1 MRIPRLLVFYP
12 FDLNHIF
19 PTINIVPVGP
29 TCLVTGLNGDSNR
42 QRLREDE
49 SWFQSIPQP
58 GPLCP
63 RRENE
68 GGRWGDGGEVG
79 MGDWVPQRKRE
90 AHNQGGVIWRVRDDK
105 LGTESGRGRGP
116 HATYHGRWV
125 GHVARALPEY

>member
-29 TCLVTGLNGDSNR
+29 TCLATGVNGDSTGNAC
-42 QRLREDE
+42 EIDE
-49 SWFQSIPQP
+49 SWFQSVAQP

-68 GGRWGDGGEVG
+68 GGRWGEVG
-79 MGDWVPQRKRE
+79 MGDWIPQTKRE
-90 AHNQGGVIWRVRDDK
+90 AHNQGGVIRRVRDDK
-105 LGTESGRGRGP
+105 LRTETGRGSGP
-116 HATYHGRWV
+116 HATYQGWWV
-125 GHVARALPEY
+125 GHVARALPDC